1 LQNRNE
7 LLQFNQKLTVIV
19 KDAATMVDPD
29 TTTAAL
35 SIRTQHLVP
44 IVGKGTDLKILSA
57 SVPNVSLNRSMKIC
71 KWSFDWQGFWTKR
84 IPDSLGTCRP
94 TTTFQRR
101 TLDELEDATRPP
113 FTEERSPLDE
123 LEDAITTLDPRPPF
137 PDEPLETDA
146 PRCSNTLSVRI
157 RWTSCSRNS

>member
-1 LQNRNE
+1 LQTRNV

-101 TLDELEDATRPP
+101 TLDELEDA
-113 FTEERSPLDE
+113 
-123 LEDAITTLDPRPPF
+123 ITTLDPRPPF